1 MASFKTSLAGVKI
14 FLINGQNDDLVAPKD
29 FKKLIAVMHSSA
41 KVKTVEDYNHLDY
54 MWAQD
59 VNELVNADVLEFLAS
74 L

>member
-29 FKKLIAVMHSSA
+29 FKKLIAVMPSSA